1 MDMTNIAFKDMVL
14 AEGPPLNFLLNE
26 GEFCRVRGDSELLFD
41 VIEGLAEPASGSVI
55 VGGRNWLDLSASEEC
70 SHRSNITRML
80 PLGQAW
86 IRNLSLRENIG
97 LRATHHR
104 LAETAEI
111 DGIIDLMASQ
121 LGVDASLDMRPEELT
136 PATLQMC
143 QWVRAFLA
151 KPAIVLLQD
160 PERAAS
166 SASSLILKK
175 WTQDRLL
182 AGGIVFWASESGAA
196 TDPSEDIQNPRAL
209 ITIENNEIKLEQ

>member
-1 MDMTNIAFKDMVL
+1 MDMTNIAFKDL
-14 AEGPPLNFLLNE
+14 ILTEGTPLNFVLNE
-26 GEFCRVRGDSELLFD
+26 GEFCRVRGDSALLFD

-86 IRNLSLRENIG
+86 IRNLSLRDNIG

-111 DGIIDLMASQ
+111 DGLIDLMAGQ
-121 LGVDASLDMRPEELT
+121 LGIDGSLDMRPEELT

-160 PERAAS
+160 PERASS

-175 WTQDRLL
+175 WTKDRLL
-182 AGGIVFWASESGAA
+182 AGGVVFWASETAVA
-196 TDPSEDIQNPRAL
+196 TDPSEDIQKPQAL